1 MKLWKFIKENV
12 IWIAL
17 ITFYL
22 IAIPVLTTGN
32 MDKKSMMVMSL
43 STQSVV
49 NTIVTKPARFR

>member
-49 NTIVTKPARFR
+49 NTIVTNPALFR

>member
-32 MDKKSMMVMSL
+32 LDKKSMIMSL

>member
-22 IAIPVLTTGN
+22 IAIPVLITGN
-32 MDKKSMMVMSL
+32 MDKKSMMVMSQ

-49 NTIVTKPARFR
+49 NTIVTNPALFR